1 MTAPHDTTD
10 TAGKREAPAGVLR
23 NLVHYMAP
31 SGDWRVRSRIFIA
44 VGCLAV
50 AKVATVLNP
59 LLYGKVVDRVSG
71 PAIGLSTFYWL
82 LGAYGLVR
90 LSQELFTELKQLI
103 FVRVAQRAVRR
114 AAVAAFR
121 HLHSLSLRFHLDRKT
136 GGLTKAIDRGAKGI
150 DFLLALVMFEILPVA
165 LELTFAT
172 AVLWRAFGIKYAAVT
187 VGTVGVY
194 ILFTILVTEWRVKFR
209 RHVNAA
215 DEAAATHAL
224 DSLLNYETVKYFN
237 AEESEVRR
245 YDDALRAY
253 EDASVRW
260 RSSVAIVNFGQGAII
275 ASGLVAVM
283 AMAGRDVAATHLSIG
298 QFVAVNTYLLQLY
311 LPLGFLGFVYREVRS
326 SLVDMARMFSLLE
339 EKADV
344 QDVRGAKPLMVSGGE
359 VEFDN
364 VSFSYGG
371 REVLSGISFCAHAG
385 RKIAI
390 VGASGAGKSTLVRL
404 LLRFYD
410 PTRGTIRIDGQD
422 IGSVTQASV
431 RKAIG
436 LVPQDAIL
444 FNDTIARNISF
455 GRPQATRE
463 EIEGAASS
471 AALDRLIDQLP
482 RGYDTLV
489 GERGIKLSGGEK
501 QRVAIARAM
510 LKAPAIML
518 LDEATSS
525 LDSTTERE
533 IQQSMSE
540 VSRGRTTIVIAHRL
554 STILDEDRIIVL
566 ANGRVIEE
574 GNHEALVE
582 NNGIYAAMWQRQQVR
597 EESEED

>member
-1 MTAPHDTTD
+1 MAAPHETRDTS
-10 TAGKREAPAGVLR
+10 GNQKAPSGVLG

-31 SGDWRVRSRIFIA
+31 SGDWRTLVRIVIA

-90 LSQELFTELKQLI
+90 LGQELFTELKQLV
-103 FVRVAQRAVRR
+103 FVRVAQAAVRR

-150 DFLLALVMFEILPVA
+150 DFLLAIVMFELLPVA

-172 AVLWRAFGIKYAAVT
+172 AVLWRAFGLKYAAVT
-187 VGTVGVY
+187 VGTVGIY
-194 ILFTILVTEWRVKFR
+194 ILFTVLVTEWRVKFR
-209 RHVNAA
+209 RLVNAA
-215 DEAAATHAL
+215 DEAAASHAL

-237 AEESEVRR
+237 AEETEVRR
-245 YDDALRAY
+245 YDEALRAY
-253 EDASVRW
+253 ENASVRW

-275 ASGLVAVM
+275 ALGLVTVM
-283 AMAGRDVAATHLSIG
+283 AMAGRDVAAAHLSVG

-311 LPLGFLGFVYREVRS
+311 LPLGFLGFVYREMRS

-339 EKADV
+339 EEPDV
-344 QDVRGAKPLMVSGGE
+344 QDVPGAQPLKVSGGE

-371 REVLSGISFCAHAG
+371 REVLSGISFRARAG
-385 RKIAI
+385 GKIAI

-410 PTRGTIRIDGQD
+410 PTRGAIRIDGQD
-422 IGSVTQASV
+422 IGTVTQASV
-431 RKAIG
+431 RRAIG

-444 FNDTIARNISF
+444 FNDTIARNIAF

-463 EIEGAASS
+463 EIENAAGS

-533 IQQSMSE
+533 IQQSMGAL
-540 VSRGRTTIVIAHRL
+540 SRGRTTIVIAHRL
-554 STILDEDRIIVL
+554 STILDADRVIVL
-566 ANGRVIEE
+566 ADGRVIEE

-582 NNGIYAAMWQRQQVR
+582 QNGVYAAMWLRQQVR